1 MTGTAGSTSILL
13 LKFVSSLSFMFFWR
27 PKEPKA
33 PSPALG
39 LLRLTTPPFSHP
51 VRCKLRLHYARL
63 TAGGIVDLQSKFTSR
78 KRHPSVG
85 CCLPLKAIR
94 CHSGAPGLVRFSIIN
109 KKNNAA
115 ALQTGPRLFPECQ
128 RPLTVILMV
137 PVFFDISIARAKVR
151 EVSHCKGNPSLKA
164 KTAP

>member
-1 MTGTAGSTSILL
+1 MVLAFARLNILWQFSTLIVYLY
-13 LKFVSSLSFMFFWR
+13 FYSSLSFMFFWR

-33 PSPALG
+33 PSPAKHCLRRILAALVDKSSSKLG
-39 LLRLTTPPFSHP
+39 ILLTGTRIHNSL
-51 VRCKLRLHYARL
+51 LL
-63 TAGGIVDLQSKFTSR
+63 TSR

-85 CCLPLKAIR
+85 CCLPLKAAR
-94 CHSGAPGLVRFSIIN
+94 CHSGAPGLVRFSVM

-137 PVFFDISIARAKVR
+137 PVSV
-151 EVSHCKGNPSLKA
+151 
-164 KTAP
+164 